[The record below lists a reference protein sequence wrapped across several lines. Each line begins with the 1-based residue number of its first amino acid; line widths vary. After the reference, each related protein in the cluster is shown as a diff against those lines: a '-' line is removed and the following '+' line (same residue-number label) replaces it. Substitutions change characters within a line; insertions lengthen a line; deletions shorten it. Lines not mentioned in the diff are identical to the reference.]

1 MANDEQ
7 ERLTR
12 LLAGSTA
19 VLATIVGLLIK
30 AKVLA
35 PEAIEKELEDL
46 LVEMK
51 SRRLPHEQQAT
62 ALHLLAVLKEK

>member
-1 MANDEQ
+1 MAAGEE

-19 VLATIVGLLIK
+19 VLATIVDVLIK
-30 AKVLA
+30 TKVIA
-35 PEAIEKELEDL
+35 PEAIESALEDL

-51 SRRLPHEQQAT
+51 SRHLPHEQQAT
-62 ALHLLAVLKEK
+62 ALHLLSVLRGK